1 MENAVFSDLAEVE
14 RLAIQGRLLSGYE
27 QPVYQKVISERCGL
41 TLLDVGCNNGWK
53 TKTRFSDQKF
63 RKIIGI
69 DCLKPLV
76 EQAKKELEAR
86 KRSSLE

>member
-41 TLLDVGCNNGWK
+41 RLVDVG
-53 TKTRFSDQKF
+53 
-63 RKIIGI
+63 
-69 DCLKPLV
+69 
-76 EQAKKELEAR
+76 
-86 KRSSLE
+86 